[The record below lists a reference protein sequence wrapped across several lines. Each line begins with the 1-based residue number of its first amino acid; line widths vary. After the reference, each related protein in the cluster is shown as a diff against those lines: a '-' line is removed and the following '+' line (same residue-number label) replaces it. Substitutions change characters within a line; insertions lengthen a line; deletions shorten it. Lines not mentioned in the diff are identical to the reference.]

1 MGQRPYVNTTV
12 VLTSSAGRIILFVRY
27 EVADESNKTL
37 LLKKVTKR
45 SGTKVGVLSM
55 GKSVSFCKGK
65 GSMAHNNREFITS
78 NVDQSRTP
86 LNIIYKQEPIAEAYE
101 KLFGEE
107 VRRYNE
113 GKKPS
118 RQIPDY
124 MEHIRKSKNG
134 EKLFYENVV
143 QVGTMYSCPV
153 GSTDGETA
161 SKILDEYMRGF
172 EQRNPNIYVFN
183 AVLHLDEATPHLH
196 IDWIPIAR
204 DYKNGQQIRN
214 SLDKAL
220 KQQGIDGTG
229 GKKGNSTQNWQEQ
242 ERSSLIS
249 VMERYGWQYEAS
261 LDTDRG
267 NLTVDQYKAMVEEVD
282 NRVNDL
288 PDQIER
294 KTVPLI
300 KGKVMVS
307 ASDLE
312 ALEQRAKLTQTLDTV
327 TEHLRDYRAEK
338 QMEVATYVSDKKQ
351 EAELEAQK
359 LLEAIKKKKA
369 EAEKDAIAAFSMKQN
384 LGRDFAEARNIK
396 QQYEKLYETQRGLN
410 DAYKEVVA
418 ENTRLKAENGSLRT
432 QIAEL
437 RAEIGKRIQEA
448 VEPLKMEIEALKS
461 RLRGACESLTDIV
474 KAVGMVKYDD
484 IDGFN
489 VGSLT
494 KKQDRLID
502 SVADLGISRA
512 KKEGFSDLAEDM
524 QKHIGVS
531 PELKKLIG
539 STERGRER

>member
-1 MGQRPYVNTTV
+1 
-12 VLTSSAGRIILFVRY
+12 
-27 EVADESNKTL
+27 
-37 LLKKVTKR
+37 
-45 SGTKVGVLSM
+45 
-55 GKSVSFCKGK
+55 
-65 GSMAHNNREFITS
+65 
-78 NVDQSRTP
+78 
-86 LNIIYKQEPIAEAYE
+86 
-101 KLFGEE
+101 
-107 VRRYNE
+107 
-113 GKKPS
+113 
-118 RQIPDY
+118 

-172 EQRNPNIYVFN
+172 EQRNQNIYVFN
-183 AVLHLDEATPHLH
+183 AVLHLDEATPYLH

-204 DYKNGQQIRN
+204 DYKNCMQIRN

-242 ERSSLIS
+242 ERGSLIS
-249 VMERYGWQYEAS
+249 ITERYGWQYEAS

-282 NRVNDL
+282 NRVNAL
-288 PDQIER
+288 PDQIE
-294 KTVPLI
+294 KKIVPLS

-327 TEHLRDYRAEK
+327 TEHLRDYRVEK
-338 QMEVATYVSDKKQ
+338 QMEVAIYVSDKKQ

-369 EAEKDAIAAFSMKQN
+369 EVEKDATAAFSMKQN
-384 LGRDFAEARNIK
+384 LGRDLAEARNIK

-410 DAYKEVVA
+410 DAYKDVVA
-418 ENTRLKAENGSLRT
+418 ENTRLKVENGSLR
-432 QIAEL
+432 
-437 RAEIGKRIQEA
+437 AEIVKRIQEA
-448 VEPLKMEIEALKS
+448 VEPLKTEIEALKS
-461 RLRGACESLTDIV
+461 RLRGAYESLTDIV

-484 IDGFN
+484 RDGFK

-502 SVADLGISRA
+502 SVADLGISMA

-531 PELKKLIG
+531 PELKKLIR

>member
-1 MGQRPYVNTTV
+1 MAIHNGCIDKLRRTHYT
-12 VLTSSAGRIILFVRY
+12 FVRY
-27 EVADESNKTL
+27 EVANKSNKAL
-37 LLKKVTKR
+37 LLKKVTKH
-45 SGTKVGVLSM
+45 SGTKVGALSM

-65 GSMAHNNREFITS
+65 GSLAHNNREFFTN

-86 LNIIYKQEPIAEAYE
+86 SNIVYKQEPIAEAYE

-153 GSTDGETA
+153 GSADGETA

-204 DYKNGQQIRN
+204 DYKNGLQIRN

-242 ERSSLIS
+242 ERRSLIS
-249 VMERYGWQYEAS
+249 VMERYGWEYEAS

-282 NRVNDL
+282 HRIEAL
-288 PDQIER
+288 PDQIEK
-294 KTVPLI
+294 KTVPLS
-300 KGKVMVS
+300 KDKVMVS

-312 ALEQRAKLTQTLDTV
+312 ALEQRANLTQTRETV
-327 TEHLRDYRAEK
+327 TGHLRDYRAERE
-338 QMEVATYVSDKKQ
+338 MEIVTYVSDKKR

-359 LLEAIKKKKA
+359 MLEAIKKKKA
-369 EAEKDAIAAFSMKQN
+369 EAEKDASAAFSMKQN
-384 LGRDFAEARNIK
+384 LGRDLAEVRNLK
-396 QQYEKLYETQRGLN
+396 SEYKKLYEVQRGLN
-410 DAYKEVVA
+410 EAYKEVTA
-418 ENTRLKAENGSLRT
+418 ENARLKAENGSLRT
-432 QIAEL
+432 QIDDL
-437 RAEIGKRIQEA
+437 KAEIGKRVQDA
-448 VEPLKMEIEALKS
+448 VEPLKTEIEALKT
-461 RLRGACESLTDIV
+461 RLRGAYEVLTDIV
-474 KAVGMVKYDD
+474 KAVGMMKYDEKS
-484 IDGFN
+484 GFK
-489 VGSLT
+489 VDKLT

-502 SVADLGISRA
+502 SVADLGVSRA
-512 KKEGFSDLAEDM
+512 EKEGFSDLAEDM

-539 STERGRER
+539 STERGIER

>member
-1 MGQRPYVNTTV
+1 
-12 VLTSSAGRIILFVRY
+12 
-27 EVADESNKTL
+27 
-37 LLKKVTKR
+37 
-45 SGTKVGVLSM
+45 M

-153 GSTDGETA
+153 GSNDGETA

-261 LDTDRG
+261 LDT
-267 NLTVDQYKAMVEEVD
+267 
-282 NRVNDL
+282 
-288 PDQIER
+288 
-294 KTVPLI
+294 
-300 KGKVMVS
+300 
-307 ASDLE
+307 
-312 ALEQRAKLTQTLDTV
+312 V

-369 EAEKDAIAAFSMKQN
+369 EAEKDATAAFSMKQN

-448 VEPLKMEIEALKS
+448 VEPLKTEIEALKS

-474 KAVGMVKYDD
+474 KVVGMVKYDD
-484 IDGFN
+484 MDGFK

-502 SVADLGISRA
+502 SVAGRDR
-512 KKEGFSDLAEDM
+512 K
-524 QKHIGVS
+524 
-531 PELKKLIG
+531 
-539 STERGRER
+539 RG

>member
-1 MGQRPYVNTTV
+1 
-12 VLTSSAGRIILFVRY
+12 
-27 EVADESNKTL
+27 
-37 LLKKVTKR
+37 
-45 SGTKVGVLSM
+45 
-55 GKSVSFCKGK
+55 
-65 GSMAHNNREFITS
+65 
-78 NVDQSRTP
+78 
-86 LNIIYKQEPIAEAYE
+86 
-101 KLFGEE
+101 
-107 VRRYNE
+107 
-113 GKKPS
+113 
-118 RQIPDY
+118 

-172 EQRNPNIYVFN
+172 EQRNPNIYVFIFN
-183 AVLHLDEATPHLH
+183 AVLHLDEATPYLH
-196 IDWIPIAR
+196 IDCIPIAC
-204 DYKNGQQIRN
+204 DYKNGLQIRN

-242 ERSSLIS
+242 ERGSLIS

-261 LDTDRG
+261 LDTDRR
-267 NLTVDQYKAMVEEVD
+267 NLTLDQYKAMVEEVD
-282 NRVNDL
+282 NRVNAL
-288 PDQIER
+288 PDQIEK
-294 KTVPLI
+294 KTVPLS

-327 TEHLRDYRAEK
+327 TEHLRDYRVEK

-369 EAEKDAIAAFSMKQN
+369 EVEKDATAAFSMKQN
-384 LGRDFAEARNIK
+384 LGRDLAEARNIK

-410 DAYKEVVA
+410 EAYKEVVA
-418 ENTRLKAENGSLRT
+418 ENTSLKVENGSLRT

-448 VEPLKMEIEALKS
+448 VEPLKTEIEALKS
-461 RLRGACESLTDIV
+461 RLRGAYESLTDIV

-484 IDGFN
+484 RDGFK

-502 SVADLGISRA
+502 SVADFGISRA

-531 PELKKLIG
+531 PELKKLIR

>member
-1 MGQRPYVNTTV
+1 
-12 VLTSSAGRIILFVRY
+12 
-27 EVADESNKTL
+27 
-37 LLKKVTKR
+37 
-45 SGTKVGVLSM
+45 
-55 GKSVSFCKGK
+55 
-65 GSMAHNNREFITS
+65 
-78 NVDQSRTP
+78 
-86 LNIIYKQEPIAEAYE
+86 
-101 KLFGEE
+101 
-107 VRRYNE
+107 
-113 GKKPS
+113 
-118 RQIPDY
+118 

-183 AVLHLDEATPHLH
+183 AVLHLDEATPYLH
-196 IDWIPIAR
+196 IDCIPIAC
-204 DYKNGQQIRN
+204 DYKNGLQIRN

-242 ERSSLIS
+242 ERGSLIS

-261 LDTDRG
+261 LDTDRR
-267 NLTVDQYKAMVEEVD
+267 NLTLDQYKAMVEEVD
-282 NRVNDL
+282 NRVNAL
-288 PDQIER
+288 PDQIEK
-294 KTVPLI
+294 KTVPLS

-327 TEHLRDYRAEK
+327 TEHLRDYRVEK

-369 EAEKDAIAAFSMKQN
+369 EVEKDATAAFSMKQN
-384 LGRDFAEARNIK
+384 LGRDLAEARNIK

-410 DAYKEVVA
+410 EAYKEVVA
-418 ENTRLKAENGSLRT
+418 ENTSLKVENGSLRT

-448 VEPLKMEIEALKS
+448 VEPLKTEIEALKS
-461 RLRGACESLTDIV
+461 RLRGAYESLTDIV

-484 IDGFN
+484 RDGFK

-502 SVADLGISRA
+502 SVADFGISRA

-531 PELKKLIG
+531 PELKKLIR

>member
-1 MGQRPYVNTTV
+1 
-12 VLTSSAGRIILFVRY
+12 
-27 EVADESNKTL
+27 
-37 LLKKVTKR
+37 
-45 SGTKVGVLSM
+45 
-55 GKSVSFCKGK
+55 
-65 GSMAHNNREFITS
+65 
-78 NVDQSRTP
+78 
-86 LNIIYKQEPIAEAYE
+86 
-101 KLFGEE
+101 
-107 VRRYNE
+107 
-113 GKKPS
+113 
-118 RQIPDY
+118 

-183 AVLHLDEATPHLH
+183 AVLHLDEATPYLH
-196 IDWIPIAR
+196 IDCIPIAC
-204 DYKNGQQIRN
+204 DYKNGLQIRN

-242 ERSSLIS
+242 ERGSLIS

-282 NRVNDL
+282 NRVNAL
-288 PDQIER
+288 PDQIEK
-294 KTVPLI
+294 KTVPLS

-327 TEHLRDYRAEK
+327 TEHLRDYRVEK

-369 EAEKDAIAAFSMKQN
+369 EVEKDATAAFSMKQN
-384 LGRDFAEARNIK
+384 LGRDLAEARNIK

-410 DAYKEVVA
+410 EAYKEVVA
-418 ENTRLKAENGSLRT
+418 ENTSLKVENGSLRT

-448 VEPLKMEIEALKS
+448 VEPLKTEIEALKS
-461 RLRGACESLTDIV
+461 RLRGAYESLTDIV

-484 IDGFN
+484 RDGFK

-502 SVADLGISRA
+502 SVADFGISRA

-524 QKHIGVS
+524 QKHIGAS
-531 PELKKLIG
+531 PELKKLIR

>member
-1 MGQRPYVNTTV
+1 
-12 VLTSSAGRIILFVRY
+12 
-27 EVADESNKTL
+27 
-37 LLKKVTKR
+37 
-45 SGTKVGVLSM
+45 
-55 GKSVSFCKGK
+55 
-65 GSMAHNNREFITS
+65 
-78 NVDQSRTP
+78 
-86 LNIIYKQEPIAEAYE
+86 
-101 KLFGEE
+101 
-107 VRRYNE
+107 
-113 GKKPS
+113 
-118 RQIPDY
+118 

-172 EQRNPNIYVFN
+172 EQRNQNIYVFN
-183 AVLHLDEATPHLH
+183 AVLHLDEATPYLH

-204 DYKNGQQIRN
+204 DYKNGMQIRN

-242 ERSSLIS
+242 ERGSLIS
-249 VMERYGWQYEAS
+249 ITERYGWQYEAS

-282 NRVNDL
+282 NRVNAL
-288 PDQIER
+288 PDQIE
-294 KTVPLI
+294 KKIVPLS

-312 ALEQRAKLTQTLDTV
+312 ALEQRAKLTQTLYTV
-327 TEHLRDYRAEK
+327 TEHLRDYRVEK
-338 QMEVATYVSDKKQ
+338 QMEVAIYVSDKKQ

-369 EAEKDAIAAFSMKQN
+369 EVEKDATAAFSMKQN
-384 LGRDFAEARNIK
+384 LGRDLAEARNIK

-410 DAYKEVVA
+410 DAYKDVVA
-418 ENTRLKAENGSLRT
+418 ENTRLKVENGSLR
-432 QIAEL
+432 
-437 RAEIGKRIQEA
+437 AEIVKRIQEA
-448 VEPLKMEIEALKS
+448 VEPLKTEIEALKS
-461 RLRGACESLTDIV
+461 RLRGAYESLTDIV

-484 IDGFN
+484 RDGFK

-502 SVADLGISRA
+502 SVADLGISMA

-531 PELKKLIG
+531 PELKKLIR

>member
-1 MGQRPYVNTTV
+1 MAIHNGCIDTLRRTHYT
-12 VLTSSAGRIILFVRY
+12 FVRY
-27 EVADESNKTL
+27 EVANESNKAL
-37 LLKKVTKR
+37 LLKKVTKHSR
-45 SGTKVGVLSM
+45 TKVGVLSM

-65 GSMAHNNREFITS
+65 GSLAHNNREFFTN

-86 LNIIYKQEPIAEAYE
+86 LNIVYKQEPIAEAYE

-153 GSTDGETA
+153 GSADGDTA

-204 DYKNGQQIRN
+204 DYKNGLQIRN

-242 ERSSLIS
+242 ERGSLIS
-249 VMERYGWQYEAS
+249 VMERYGWEYEAS

-282 NRVNDL
+282 NRVNAL
-288 PDQIER
+288 PDQIE
-294 KTVPLI
+294 KKVVPLS
-300 KGKVMVS
+300 KDKVMVS

-312 ALEQRAKLTQTLDTV
+312 ALEQRAKLTQTRETV
-327 TEHLRDYRAEK
+327 TVRLRDFQAEK
-338 QMEVATYVSDKKQ
+338 QMEVANYVSDKKQ

-359 LLEAIKKKKA
+359 MLEAVKEKKA
-369 EAEKDAIAAFSMKQN
+369 EAEKDANAAFSMKQN
-384 LGRDFAEARNIK
+384 LGRELAEVHRIK
-396 QQYEKLYETQRGLN
+396 GEYEKLYNAQKGLN
-410 DAYKEVVA
+410 EAYKEVTA
-418 ENTRLKAENGSLRT
+418 ENDRLKAENGSLRG

-437 RAEIGKRIQEA
+437 RAEIGKRVQEA
-448 VEPLKMEIEALKS
+448 VAPLKTEIEALKS
-461 RLRGACESLTDIV
+461 RLRGAYEVLTDIV
-474 KAVGMVKYDD
+474 KAVGMMKYDD
-484 IDGFN
+484 KNGFR
-489 VGSLT
+489 VDKLS

-502 SVADLGISRA
+502 SVADLGVSRA
-512 KKEGFSDLAEDM
+512 EKEGFSDLAEDM
-524 QKHIGVS
+524 RKHIGVS

-539 STERGRER
+539 PTDRGIER

>member
-1 MGQRPYVNTTV
+1 
-12 VLTSSAGRIILFVRY
+12 
-27 EVADESNKTL
+27 
-37 LLKKVTKR
+37 
-45 SGTKVGVLSM
+45 
-55 GKSVSFCKGK
+55 
-65 GSMAHNNREFITS
+65 
-78 NVDQSRTP
+78 
-86 LNIIYKQEPIAEAYE
+86 
-101 KLFGEE
+101 
-107 VRRYNE
+107 
-113 GKKPS
+113 
-118 RQIPDY
+118 

-172 EQRNPNIYVFN
+172 EQRNQNIYVFN
-183 AVLHLDEATPHLH
+183 AVLHLDEATPYLH

-204 DYKNGQQIRN
+204 DYKNGMQIRN

-242 ERSSLIS
+242 ERGSLIS
-249 VMERYGWQYEAS
+249 ITERYGWQYEAS

-282 NRVNDL
+282 NRVNAL
-288 PDQIER
+288 PDQIE
-294 KTVPLI
+294 KKIVPLS

-327 TEHLRDYRAEK
+327 TEHLRDYRVEK
-338 QMEVATYVSDKKQ
+338 QMEVAIYVSDKKQ

-369 EAEKDAIAAFSMKQN
+369 EVEKDATAAFSMKQN
-384 LGRDFAEARNIK
+384 LGRDLAEARNIK

-410 DAYKEVVA
+410 DAYKDVVA
-418 ENTRLKAENGSLRT
+418 ENTRLKVENGSLR
-432 QIAEL
+432 
-437 RAEIGKRIQEA
+437 AEIVKRIQEA
-448 VEPLKMEIEALKS
+448 VEPLKTEIEALKS
-461 RLRGACESLTDIV
+461 RLRGAYESLTDIV

-484 IDGFN
+484 RDGFK

-502 SVADLGISRA
+502 SVADLGISMA

-531 PELKKLIG
+531 PELKKLIR